1 MNTIQLQ
8 IFSPLL
14 RIVCLAGVLQTA
26 ENNYSIT
33 GFHDR
38 LLLVI
43 ESAFLS
49 NVTAWTG
56 VTLRREFIFRTSS
69 VRTCI
74 LTFPLSLI
82 ILYLEHEPF
91 VGSFSRPISTLQREN
106 THEPSNALHYSAVE
120 SQL

>member
-8 IFSPLL
+8 IFFSTAQNSLF
-14 RIVCLAGVLQTA
+14 GWVLQTA

-74 LTFPLSLI
+74 LTFPLSPI